1 MTQKGVFIFA
11 ALLLRRTWDVT
22 ATVADVGSLLAA
34 CAALDIWWRLRDA
47 PSAVSPRITWLRYL
61 RRTLLKHDFQLSDP
75 LSGVL
80 SGNECFLKMQM
91 PLAEGKQV
99 RELDSDHFSFSSS
112 LLFVASPLQ
121 GILTGTDKP
130 LYGLNW
136 IGFLLSKVWSC
147 SMVEIKDFI
156 HCPSARLSLSAQF
169 SAFHVAV
176 SHLCL

>member
-1 MTQKGVFIFA
+1 MRCDCHSGWCGLSAPCLCGAWHF
-11 ALLLRRTWDVT
+11 VT
-22 ATVADVGSLLAA
+22 SQRCTECSF
-34 CAALDIWWRLRDA
+34 
-47 PSAVSPRITWLRYL
+47 SRITWLRYL
-61 RRTLLKHDFQLSDP
+61 PRTLLKHDFQLSDP

-99 RELDSDHFSFSSS
+99 RELDSDHFSFSTS

-130 LYGLNW
+130 LYGMNW

-169 SAFHVAV
+169 SAFRVAV